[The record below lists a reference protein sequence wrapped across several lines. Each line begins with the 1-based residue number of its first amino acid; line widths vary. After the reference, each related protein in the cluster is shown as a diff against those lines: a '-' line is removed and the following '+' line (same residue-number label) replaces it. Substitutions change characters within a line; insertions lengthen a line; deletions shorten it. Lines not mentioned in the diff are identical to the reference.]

1 VNGRETRDEAEAAQT
16 VRLEFPTFNGEDP
29 EKWCCCAAQYFDFY
43 GTRDAQRLSISS
55 YHMDSEARV
64 WFQEFNATQ
73 CVSRWDEFV

>member
-1 VNGRETRDEAEAAQT
+1 MGEKPETRQKQLRQSGWNSL
-16 VRLEFPTFNGEDP
+16 RLMVKIRRSG
-29 EKWCCCAAQYFDFY
+29 YFDFY